1 MNISKVICGNY
12 SYQLYSFNYFLES
25 MKRLEQK
32 EIELWGAGPHLF
44 QDDFSEQM
52 IHSLYKKIKS
62 YGLRVICYT
71 PEQCMYP
78 INIAS
83 SDPIIRKRSMAYLT
97 RSLEIASQ
105 MEAPKALITTG
116 QGYRDESKEDA
127 WNRCVEALS
136 ILGGKAEQ
144 LGVTIVFEHL
154 TKTTTNLCLKARDV
168 DRMLKEVGMKN
179 VVGMIDVDM
188 AARLHEGVRDYFEL
202 MGKSIQHVHF
212 VDGNPGGHLA
222 IGDGILPMDSYISD
236 LNSYDYDGY
245 LTMEILH
252 DSYHLDPE
260 AAYAKSLEW
269 CRNHQYLFSR

>member
-52 IHSLYKKIKS
+52 MHSLYKKIKN

-83 SDPIIRKRSMAYLT
+83 SDPIIRKRSIAYLT

-168 DRMLKEVGMKN
+168 DRMLKEVGM
-179 VVGMIDVDM
+179 IDVDM
-188 AARLHEGVRDYFEL
+188 AARLHEGIRDYFEL

-212 VDGNPGGHLA
+212 VDGNPA
-222 IGDGILPMDSYISD
+222 
-236 LNSYDYDGY
+236 
-245 LTMEILH
+245 
-252 DSYHLDPE
+252 
-260 AAYAKSLEW
+260 
-269 CRNHQYLFSR
+269 